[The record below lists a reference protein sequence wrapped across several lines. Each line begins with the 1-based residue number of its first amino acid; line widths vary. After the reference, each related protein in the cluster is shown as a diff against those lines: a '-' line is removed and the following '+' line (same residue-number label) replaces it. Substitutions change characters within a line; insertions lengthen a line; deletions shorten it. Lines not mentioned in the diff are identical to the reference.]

1 MWQSVRGVGLF
12 PLLSPSRWGSKAQ
25 VPTRCPGEISTGIQ
39 LTEAAGTHWG
49 SWHTHKQPSDDAQR
63 MQGTLRRQAPHLTMA
78 QGLLSQRQE
87 TRRTT
92 CLNLLAGVCNS
103 GHCGVCHATFQ
114 YTKQKTEH
122 LWRQTRITNS
132 GSLRKIKGM
141 VQRQRLRGYRETG
154 PHCSCLGT
162 ETSITCTTA
171 SANQMHTTC
180 THTYKSAVV
189 NDIEIFSRRDILKI
203 KKLLSEKTKLTSSK
217 IG

>member
-1 MWQSVRGVGLF
+1 MRS
-12 PLLSPSRWGSKAQ
+12 AQ
-25 VPTRCPGEISTGIQ
+25 EYSSLKQLAPT
-39 LTEAAGTHWG
+39 
-49 SWHTHKQPSDDAQR
+49 
-63 MQGTLRRQAPHLTMA
+63 QAPDTLISSPQMMPKECKAPYADKHPTHLTMA

-92 CLNLLAGVCNS
+92 YLNLLAGVCNS

-132 GSLRKIKGM
+132 GSLRKTKGM

-154 PHCSCLGT
+154 PHCSCLCT

-180 THTYKSAVV
+180 TH
-189 NDIEIFSRRDILKI
+189 I
-203 KKLLSEKTKLTSSK
+203 
-217 IG
+217 